1 MHFSDGALREGL
13 LYEMEERF
21 QRSDIRMRTTE
32 NLALKHQVDLEH
44 AARVKG
50 QALEFIHQL
59 QDSLGVKKK
68 SQLFDLLSWSALLH
82 EVGLSISF
90 QGFHRHSAY
99 ILKHT
104 NMPGFNSEQQSVM
117 ATLARFQRKSLKL
130 QEMPE
135 FNLFKKK
142 QVIGLIRILR
152 LAILLNG
159 QRNDAPLLDIKIDL
173 VDKDHWKLSCDNP
186 EWLTENKLL
195 AADLAQE
202 QELWEQADWQLE
214 LQ

>member
-1 MHFSDGALREGL
+1 VLIGLGYEDSIITEKRLEHLIETLCEHKTIEDIDIKGLTVERQPVFAAGVAILTGIFKALSIKEMYFSDGALREGL

-59 QDSLGVKKK
+59 QDSLGIKKK

-117 ATLARFQRKSLKL
+117 ATLA
-130 QEMPE
+130 
-135 FNLFKKK
+135 
-142 QVIGLIRILR
+142 
-152 LAILLNG
+152 
-159 QRNDAPLLDIKIDL
+159 
-173 VDKDHWKLSCDNP
+173 
-186 EWLTENKLL
+186 
-195 AADLAQE
+195 
-202 QELWEQADWQLE
+202 
-214 LQ
+214 